1 LRPAESALPNASS
14 MGECGSPELTN
25 AHTHTH
31 THTRLCE
38 HMHLCLRASDV
49 YTLSSYRQWM
59 HFFPPFL
66 GKQAKKKKKK
76 KKKQTKTECQTNEN
90 QTSAVTCCFLSN

>member
-1 LRPAESALPNASS
+1 

-66 GKQAKKKKKK
+66 GKQAKKKT
-76 KKKQTKTECQTNEN
+76 KKQNKTKPNARQMKTRLQ
-90 QTSAVTCCFLSN
+90 QLHAAS